1 MKKTLISIAL
11 AAVMALG
18 VGSVAFAETYVP
30 AAVDD
35 GDNTI
40 ITIEVTEEPPVNISA
55 TVPVELPFVVVRDS
69 DAGVATEAVKT
80 YYPQDGW
87 YGVTNTCN
95 NEVQKT
101 NDAGDPLYKDAATG
115 AETTTADGNDPIMIK
130 KDVTIRVNE
139 VSVAHYD
146 PLNVQWTLVPAASVA
161 TPAVDNGFQLNT
173 TIGDVELP
181 ALGAST
187 VVAQHIARPE
197 TPGAEAM
204 WKNIDQDAKLVLP
217 VTAQAGGTNAAYTE
231 NVAKAN
237 AFKVVYTIG
246 KAPVTPA
253 P

>member
-18 VGSVAFAETYVP
+18 VGSIAFAEGYVP
-30 AAVDD
+30 AAVDE

-55 TVPVELPFVVVRDS
+55 TVPVELPFVVVRDT
-69 DAGVATEAVKT
+69 DAGATAAAVKT

-95 NEVQKT
+95 NEVQKV
-101 NDAGDPLYKDAATG
+101 NDAGDPLYKDADG
-115 AETTTADGNDPIMIK
+115 NETTTSTGNTPVMIK

-146 PLNVQWTLVPAASVA
+146 PLNVQWTLVPAASVE
-161 TPAVDNGFQLNT
+161 TPAADNGFQLNT
-173 TIGDVELP
+173 TIGGVELP

-187 VVAQHIARPE
+187 VVSQHIARPE
-197 TPGAEAM
+197 TPDAGTAM
-204 WKNIDQDAKLVLP
+204 WKDIEQDAKLVLP

-237 AFKVVYTIG
+237 AFKVVYTIA